1 MIALG
6 ILRDMPADERRRAA
20 RPGRGVVPRRAGD
33 RVVRLL
39 LTLTAV
45 LAAAAAVVVVLGED
59 DRVLRLGVIA
69 GLWATLLAVVALAR
83 HGARPDEAEVAARE
97 AALRRT
103 HELELELERLRV
115 ELERARLERAQP
127 SAVPPVGR
135 PWSSGTGA
143 RSVADLLAAHAVH
156 DAGDRRRT
164 R

>member
-1 MIALG
+1 VIALG
-6 ILRDMPADERRRAA
+6 ILRAMPADEGRRAA
-20 RPGRGVVPRRAGD
+20 RPRRGVVPRRAGD

-45 LAAAAAVVVVLGED
+45 LALVAAVVVVLGED
-59 DRVLRLGVIA
+59 DRVLRLGVVA

-83 HGARPDEAEVAARE
+83 FGARPDEAEVAARE
-97 AALRRT
+97 AVLRRT
-103 HELELELERLRV
+103 HELELERLRTELERV
-115 ELERARLERAQP
+115 ELERVGTRA
-127 SAVPPVGR
+127 APPVPR
-135 PWSSGTGA
+135 PWSPGTGA

>member
-1 MIALG
+1 
-6 ILRDMPADERRRAA
+6 MPADEGRRAA
-20 RPGRGVVPRRAGD
+20 RPNRGVAPRRAGD

-39 LTLTAV
+39 LTLTSV
-45 LAAAAAVVVVLGED
+45 VAAAAAVVVVLGED
-59 DRVLRLGVIA
+59 DGVLRLGVIA

-83 HGARPDEAEVAARE
+83 CGARPDEAEVAARE

-103 HELELELERLRV
+103 HEAELERLR
-115 ELERARLERAQP
+115 ARLERVETP
-127 SAVPPVGR
+127 AVPPVPR

-156 DAGDRRRT
+156 DAGDRRRP

>member
-1 MIALG
+1 MS
-6 ILRDMPADERRRAA
+6 ADERRRAA

-33 RVVRLL
+33 RVVRAL

-83 HGARPDEAEVAARE
+83 YGARPDEDEVAARE
-97 AALRRT
+97 AVLRRT
-103 HELELELERLRV
+103 HELELERLRT
-115 ELERARLERAQP
+115 ELERVETR
-127 SAVPPVGR
+127 AVPPVPR